1 MDPLYERRELTR
13 NVHLDAKYLQRN
25 IHASLVAQLR
35 HKYEGICLPE
45 GFVQPRSITIAEHSL
60 GRTNIIKGGLDY
72 SVRFQAEICLPHNG
86 QVFRAPVVLKSKIG
100 LHAETSPIKVLLPR
114 DLHIGNPEFDGVE
127 SGQEIEFDVVGTRF
141 QQGDESIVV
150 LGKLRQIIRPKVDT
164 EEAEVEPD
172 NVLAAP
178 VGPES
183 SEKKTVTVDVE
194 KTRPDGMRKTKKIRK
209 PAETTNEPKSQGT
222 VEGKT
227 GPA

>member
-13 NVHLDAKYLQRN
+13 NVHLDSRYLQRN

-72 SVRFQAEICLPHNG
+72 NVRFQAEICLPHSG
-86 QVFRAPVVLKSKIG
+86 QVFRAPVTLKSKIG
-100 LHAETSPIKVLLPR
+100 LHAETTPIKVLLPR
-114 DLHIGNPEFDGVE
+114 DLHIGNPDFDAVE
-127 SGQEIEFDVVGTRF
+127 PGQDIEFDVVGTRF
-141 QQGDESIVV
+141 QQGDGSIVV
-150 LGKLRQIIRPKVDT
+150 LGKLRQIIKPKLET
-164 EEAEVEPD
+164 EEARVENLEVI
-172 NVLAAP
+172 AAP

-194 KTRPDGMRKTKKIRK
+194 KTRPDGARRTKKIRN
-209 PAETTNEPKSQGT
+209 PAASTNESEPKGT

-227 GPA
+227 

>member
-13 NVHLDAKYLQRN
+13 NVHLDSRYLQRN

-72 SVRFQAEICLPHNG
+72 NVRFQAEICLPHSG
-86 QVFRAPVVLKSKIG
+86 QVFRAPVTLKSKIG
-100 LHAETSPIKVLLPR
+100 LHAETTPIKVLLPR
-114 DLHIGNPEFDGVE
+114 DLHIGNPDFDAVE
-127 SGQEIEFDVVGTRF
+127 PGQDIEFDVVGTRF
-141 QQGDESIVV
+141 QQGDGSIVV
-150 LGKLRQIIRPKVDT
+150 LGKLRQVIKPKLET
-164 EEAEVEPD
+164 EEAPVENFEVI
-172 NVLAAP
+172 AAP

-194 KTRPDGMRKTKKIRK
+194 KTRPDGVRRTKKIRN
-209 PAETTNEPKSQGT
+209 PAASTNESESKGT

-227 GPA
+227 